1 MTTSVGGLCPPAP
14 SLAETPLLP
23 PGYRVPSSR
32 WTDPATRLRELFDTE
47 PFVFAP
53 GVYDPHGAELVMYH
67 RAKAVYFSGY
77 SFAIGHLGTTD
88 MDLYAGPEIADGAR
102 RTVSALRKFQL
113 TMAVGD
119 PDKGVPPTHLEIPPV
134 VVDMDGGYGNLF
146 NVQRVTELYVNAGV
160 AGAHLEDQVLPKRC
174 GHIAGKALISA
185 DEMVGKLRMARA
197 VADDLGRS
205 DFVLIARTDA
215 VSAVDAPE
223 GMRGLDLAIERA
235 LRYLDSGAPDV
246 VWCEFPNSD
255 REPTVRF
262 AQEVRRRF
270 PKAMLGFNWSSSFKW
285 FNDPYPTGFAELGE
299 LGYKFIFITLAAQH
313 AMGYAFSKL
322 LGDLAERDEQAYV
335 DLQRREWATGDDI
348 PTKSHHLF
356 TGVPYHQV
364 MGETMGASRLG
375 KFDREIE
382 EKAV

>member
-1 MTTSVGGLCPPAP
+1 MATTGRAKTLT
-14 SLAETPLLP
+14 ETALLP
-23 PGYRVPSSR
+23 PGFTVPASR
-32 WTDPATRLRELFDTE
+32 WTDPATRLRELLDDE
-47 PFVFAP
+47 PFAFAP

-77 SFAIGHLGTTD
+77 SFAIGRLGTTD

-119 PDKGVPPTHLEIPPV
+119 PEKGVPPMHLEIPPV

-146 NVQRVTELYVNAGV
+146 NVQRTTELYVNAGV

-185 DEMVGKLRMARA
+185 DEMIGKLRMARA
-197 VADDLGRS
+197 VAEDLGRP
-205 DFVLIARTDA
+205 DFAVIARTDA

-223 GMRGLDLAIERA
+223 TTRGLDLAIDRA
-235 LRYLDSGAPDV
+235 LRYLDSGAPDL
-246 VWCEFPNSD
+246 VWAEFPNSD
-255 REPTVRF
+255 RGPTERF
-262 AQEVRRRF
+262 ADQVRRRF
-270 PKAMLGFNWSSSFKW
+270 PNAPLAFNWSSSFKW
-285 FNDPYPTGFAELGE
+285 FNDPDPTGFRELGD
-299 LGYKFIFITLAAQH
+299 LGYKFLFITLAAQH

-322 LGDLAERDEQAYV
+322 LQGLSEEQERAYIA
-335 DLQRREWATGDDI
+335 LQRREWASDDDI

-364 MGETMGASRLG
+364 LGQTMGASRLG
-375 KFDREIE
+375 MFNGEAA

>member
-1 MTTSVGGLCPPAP
+1 
-14 SLAETPLLP
+14 
-23 PGYRVPSSR
+23 
-32 WTDPATRLRELFDTE
+32 
-47 PFVFAP
+47 
-53 GVYDPHGAELVMYH
+53 
-67 RAKAVYFSGY
+67 
-77 SFAIGHLGTTD
+77 
-88 MDLYAGPEIADGAR
+88 
-102 RTVSALRKFQL
+102 
-113 TMAVGD
+113 
-119 PDKGVPPTHLEIPPV
+119 
-134 VVDMDGGYGNLF
+134 MDGGYGNLF

-197 VADDLGRS
+197 VADDLGRE
-205 DFVLIARTDA
+205 DFVIIARTDA

-223 GMRGLDLAIERA
+223 TTRGLDLAIDRA
-235 LRYLDSGAPDV
+235 LRYLDSGAADL

-255 REPTVRF
+255 RAPTERF
-262 AQEVRRRF
+262 AAEVRKRF
-270 PKAMLGFNWSSSFKW
+270 PDAKLGFNWSSSFKW
-285 FNDPYPTGFAELGE
+285 FNDPDPTGFAELGE

-322 LGDLAERDEQAYV
+322 LQDLNERAERAYI
-335 DLQRREWATGDDI
+335 DLQRREWAAGDDI

-375 KFDREIE
+375 KFDQELA